1 MQGKLR
7 ISSCHELNNWKGMI
21 KQKSFSD
28 IIEYNWVLEAG
39 DTLKSNSCTP
49 AKVVW
54 KLWDIPLLAKVTAL
68 EKRTY

>member
-1 MQGKLR
+1 
-7 ISSCHELNNWKGMI
+7 MI